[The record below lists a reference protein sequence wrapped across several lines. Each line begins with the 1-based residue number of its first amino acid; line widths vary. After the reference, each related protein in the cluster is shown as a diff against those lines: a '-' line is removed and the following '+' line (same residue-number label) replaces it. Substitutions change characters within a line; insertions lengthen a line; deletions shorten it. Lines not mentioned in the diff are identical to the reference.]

1 MGVFIHESSYVDDGA
16 SVGDGTK
23 IWHFCHVMP
32 GAVIGERCSLGQNV
46 VVMPGTRIGNN
57 VKIQNNVSIYEGVEL
72 EDDVFCGPSMVFTNV
87 INPRSAVSRKHEY
100 QRTLVRRGATIG
112 ANATVI
118 CGVTLG
124 EYTFVGAG
132 AVVTKDVKSFALVT
146 GVPARQVGWM
156 CRCGERLDTA
166 GTGNREQGTE
176 APRSG
181 SRFPVPGSLSCSVCG
196 TKYEFDDDQLRLAEA
211 P

>member
-1 MGVFIHESSYVDDGA
+1 MSVFIHESSYVDDGA
-16 SVGDGTK
+16 VVGDGTK

-46 VVMPGTRIGNN
+46 VVMPGTRLGNN

-87 INPRSAVSRKHEY
+87 INPRSAVSRKDEY
-100 QRTLVRRGATIG
+100 KRTLVRRGASIG
-112 ANATVI
+112 ANATIV

-124 EYTFVGAG
+124 EYAFVGAG
-132 AVVTKDVKSFALVT
+132 AVVTKDVKPFALVT

-156 CRCGERLDTA
+156 CRCGESLADNP
-166 GTGNREQGTE
+166 GTGHVGFGGAREAASQ
-176 APRSG
+176 S
-181 SRFPVPGSLSCSVCG
+181 VVCG
-196 TKYEFDDDQLRLAEA
+196 ACQTRYDLSDDNLRLAEA